1 MNRNKTYIKV
11 EVTLANGRKTTIEHS
26 VKPGW
31 YDSDLAH
38 LHEMYGEQNVKEAT

>member
-1 MNRNKTYIKV
+1 MDKTNIKV
-11 EVTLANGRKTTIEHS
+11 EVTLANGRKIPIEHS

-38 LHEMYGEQNVKEAT
+38 LQEIYGEQNVREIK